1 MGLPI
6 QEHGQ
11 SDPRRERGGRDA
23 FGLRRSRYGDG
34 SQGHPPTRSKS
45 GSRRTRKVFRP
56 CPGSRDEGQHP
67 HGDSRLRGRAGRRV
81 VSYLL
86 DTNLVIQSWSY
97 QVGSESFDCDR
108 IDELYRTG
116 QERLASDLV
125 ALHDLFAH
133 SSERGWPIFCV
144 APATVRE
151 VGQSTERDAAAI
163 IRWAYELAEYAAPDD
178 WRQERIS
185 HFQAEVLH
193 GHSRGVDSILLAE
206 AGRLGCEA

>member
-1 MGLPI
+1 M
-6 QEHGQ
+6 
-11 SDPRRERGGRDA
+11 
-23 FGLRRSRYGDG
+23 
-34 SQGHPPTRSKS
+34 
-45 GSRRTRKVFRP
+45 
-56 CPGSRDEGQHP
+56 
-67 HGDSRLRGRAGRRV
+67 
-81 VSYLL
+81 SYLL

-206 AGRLGCEA
+206 AGRLGCEALLTCDYRLHRRRNEINRLGPIVLRPVELAERLAA